1 MWRKICLDVFESAW
15 SRGIMHM
22 SFEVQMISSDK
33 YQTYFGVKWRLC
45 YVFDPSNVSLARGD
59 FWKLGN
65 ITQNS
70 YLVPY
75 KKVRLCFLFAFQT
88 ENRIGRN
95 KYFAMVLRREGN
107 WIVSLFTGSR
117 TPRKIDW
124 GSVERFPKPL
134 PYLWPKAAFSHDLS
148 KSSIP
153 YSCPDTVAANIY

>member
-22 SFEVQMISSDK
+22 SFEVQMISSNK

-95 KYFAMVLRREGN
+95 KYVAMVPRSEGN
-107 WIVSLFTGSR
+107 RISFFPGVVLPEKLTGGVWNASQN
-117 TPRKIDW
+117 PYHIYGQKLP
-124 GSVERFPKPL
+124 FP
-134 PYLWPKAAFSHDLS
+134 
-148 KSSIP
+148 
-153 YSCPDTVAANIY
+153 TT